1 MAFLKIYR
9 HARQHGIGSTLKK
22 ILGVLPG
29 YARWFYLWR
38 IRRCQCCDRITI
50 FLSNGSSAE
59 SRACLFCSAN
69 ERYELLAIEIKTRFG
84 QNLSEKDVL
93 ELDPHSPLRK
103 ILSRARTHTR
113 SFYEAGREG
122 GSARADGA
130 VCEDITALTFHDESF
145 DLIVSSD
152 VLEHVPL
159 LDKAVEETA
168 RVLRPGGVHFF
179 TVPPRAKTKKRA
191 EVVDGK
197 IHHIE
202 TPEYHRDPLSANGI
216 LAFWDVGPDLPVM
229 FGSENL
235 DIRIVRGPVG
245 ADGRVVW
252 MAERSRGG
260 VIGLTKAAGSL

>member
-1 MAFLKIYR
+1 ME
-9 HARQHGIGSTLKK
+9 
-22 ILGVLPG
+22 
-29 YARWFYLWR
+29 
-38 IRRCQCCDRITI
+38 IRDRY
-50 FLSNGSSAE
+50 NG
-59 SRACLFCSAN
+59 
-69 ERYELLAIEIKTRFG
+69 
-84 QNLSEKDVL
+84 NLSELDVL

-122 GSARADGA
+122 GSARSDGA
-130 VCEDITALTFHDESF
+130 VCEDITALTFDDESF
-145 DLIVSSD
+145 DPVVSSD

-159 LDKAVEETA
+159 LDKAFNETA
-168 RVLRPGGVHFF
+168 RVLRPGGVHLF

-202 TPEYHRDPLSANGI
+202 TPDYHRDPLSANGI
-216 LAFWDVGPDLPVM
+216 LAFWDVGPDLPAKL
-229 FGSENL
+229 GSEKL

-252 MAERSRGG
+252 IAERR
-260 VIGLTKAAGSL
+260 ISL